1 MLAARLTMILFVPVV
16 LALQFQATRA
26 TAAELDLHTRQS
38 LRQGSATM
46 GKKTIGKKTTGKTT
60 TAKKIADKKAAIEKQ
75 VLTPGGPRPPSQVH
89 QIAPGHVLD
98 ASGGRLREL
107 DADGHVVA
115 DFGPVPTE
123 KHSGRPTLPGKRGS
137 PE

>member
-1 MLAARLTMILFVPVV
+1 
-16 LALQFQATRA
+16 
-26 TAAELDLHTRQS
+26 
-38 LRQGSATM
+38 M
-46 GKKTIGKKTTGKTT
+46 GKKT

-98 ASGGRLREL
+98 SSGGRLREL
-107 DADGHVVA
+107 DADGNVVA

-123 KHSGRPTLPGKRGS
+123 KHSGRPALPGKPGS